1 MGLLGAAHGWGEC
14 GGNFAILT
22 NTDIDCIWYTIFNS
36 FNFFRVFKDY
46 LINIVTI
53 LMKTSFKI
61 KVFWNK
67 DYDVIT
73 FVNDV
78 INRILSRDSKY
89 IVDGVLWPKV
99 GNCSISMREVLITS
113 IL

>member
-46 LINIVTI
+46 LINIGTI

-78 INRILSRDSKY
+78 NNRILSRDSKY
-89 IVDGVLWPKV
+89 IVDEVLWPKV
-99 GNCSISMREVLITS
+99 ATVAFLWEKFW
-113 IL
+113 

>member
-53 LMKTSFKI
+53 LMKISFKI

-73 FVNDV
+73 FVNRMSSTEFYHV
-78 INRILSRDSKY
+78 TQNILLMGFCGQRL
-89 IVDGVLWPKV
+89 VTVAFLWEKFW
-99 GNCSISMREVLITS
+99 
-113 IL
+113 